1 MLKQWKDFSF
11 LLNDFYSI
19 SFIILC
25 SMTFEMGKCCK
36 FHAKCN
42 GIECKEWYLSLQE
55 KGMKVLDLYKDFC

>member
-1 MLKQWKDFSF
+1 MLKQWKDFSS

-25 SMTFEMGKCCK
+25 SMTFEMEQCCK

-42 GIECKEWYLSLQE
+42 GIECK
-55 KGMKVLDLYKDFC
+55 VLIFTGKRNEGFRLI

>member
-25 SMTFEMGKCCK
+25 SMTFEMEQCCK

-42 GIECKEWYLSLQE
+42 GIECKERFLPLQE
-55 KGMKVLDLYKDFC
+55 IGTEILYLYKDFC